1 MKKQETALKTIRLI
15 CAGSSEIAA
24 KIREETN
31 SRSVIK
37 NIMRV
42 NRSGICSF
50 SKYCG
55 FSELFFMF
63 RISLPNINILSILC
77 EALLGKAYPA
87 SAEDSSK
94 HISGKLFHPACFHL
108 ERRAALIARK
118 RRFNHG
124 GISARKLIHAPPAA
138 LFF

>member
-31 SRSVIK
+31 SRSVIE

-50 SKYCG
+50 SKYYG
-55 FSELFFMF
+55 FSEFFHA
-63 RISLPNINILSILC
+63 SHLTSKYNTYYILSILC
-77 EALLGKAYPA
+77 EALLGKAYP
-87 SAEDSSK
+87 SVRNNFCK
-94 HISGKLFHPACFHL
+94 
-108 ERRAALIARK
+108 
-118 RRFNHG
+118 
-124 GISARKLIHAPPAA
+124 
-138 LFF
+138 